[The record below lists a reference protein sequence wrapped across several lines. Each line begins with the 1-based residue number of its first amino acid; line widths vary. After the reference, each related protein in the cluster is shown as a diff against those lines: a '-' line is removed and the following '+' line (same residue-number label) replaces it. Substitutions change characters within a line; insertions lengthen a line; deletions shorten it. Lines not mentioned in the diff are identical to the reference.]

1 MGPTLRAFVAVSL
14 LAGAAAAVAE
24 PRPADPAAR
33 ARALFAEG
41 DSHFRLREYDQ
52 AIARFKEAYRLEPAP
67 LLLFNLAQAYRLAG
81 DCRQAAWFYDRFAHS
96 GADAAAIAAAEA
108 QRTAMRRC
116 VARLDATAAAGR
128 PAARRSAL
136 AWVGVGVGVA
146 GVAAV
151 AGGAGFAYRAGD
163 QAAQRDAAC
172 GDADG
177 CTASQARGFDDA
189 GRTASRAAIGLF
201 TAGGVM
207 IAGGVTMYVLGRRGP
222 RVTIRPRD
230 GGATLALG
238 WAL

>member
-14 LAGAAAAVAE
+14 LAAAAAAVAE

-96 GADAAAIAAAEA
+96 GADAAAIAAAEE

-116 VARLDATAAAGR
+116 VARLDATT
-128 PAARRSAL
+128 AARRPTAPRSAL
-136 AWVGVGVGVA
+136 TWVGVGVGVA

-151 AGGAGFAYRAGD
+151 AAGAGFAYRAGD

>member
-96 GADAAAIAAAEA
+96 GADAAAIAAAEE

-177 CTASQARGFDDA
+177 CTAIQARGFDDA

>member
-1 MGPTLRAFVAVSL
+1 MGPTLRAFVVVSL
-14 LAGAAAAVAE
+14 LAGVGAAAAA
-24 PRPADPAAR
+24 PDQADPAAR

-67 LLLFNLAQAYRLAG
+67 LLLYNLAQAYRLAG

-96 GADAAAIAAAEA
+96 GADAAAIATAEA
-108 QRTAMRRC
+108 QRAAMRQC
-116 VARLDATAAAGR
+116 VARLDATSAARR

-136 AWVGVGVGVA
+136 AWAGIGVGIGGAVA
-146 GVAAV
+146 VAA
-151 AGGAGFAYRAGD
+151 GAGFAYRAGD

-177 CTASQARGFDDA
+177 CTAAQARGFDDA

-207 IAGGVTMYVLGRRGP
+207 IAGGVTMYVLGQRGP
-222 RVTIRPRD
+222 RVTLRPRD

>member
-96 GADAAAIAAAEA
+96 GADAAAMGHIAHRSQRHA
-108 QRTAMRRC
+108 QNI
-116 VARLDATAAAGR
+116 V
-128 PAARRSAL
+128 ARRS
-136 AWVGVGVGVA
+136 GE
-146 GVAAV
+146 
-151 AGGAGFAYRAGD
+151 
-163 QAAQRDAAC
+163 
-172 GDADG
+172 
-177 CTASQARGFDDA
+177 
-189 GRTASRAAIGLF
+189 
-201 TAGGVM
+201 
-207 IAGGVTMYVLGRRGP
+207 
-222 RVTIRPRD
+222 PRD
-230 GGATLALG
+230 EPDTTGVVLKPWIIQSTS
-238 WAL
+238 